1 MRFRL
6 GACPGRTIRRVGET
20 HQVRKNLA
28 VRWVSPARQGWA
40 LTFCV
45 AIGIVLTLSQPTR
58 SYGQQ
63 TQIQTNRLQ
72 GPSDQQSQGVQPQLG
87 VRSTQGQ
94 QGQNTQQQPMMRQ
107 NRGQPGQHPS
117 VVADYYQYNPPMNGT
132 DLRNVFWTLTDGDQ
146 MNSGMSLSSADDA
159 LRAQLKLPKGEGL
172 IVTAVAPGSSAA
184 MAGIVSNDILLRLG
198 GKVPQGLP
206 LGKPEDLEEGLK
218 AAGDAP
224 VGLLLLRRGQRVGIK
239 VQPRVRVSLGPVQ
252 PDPPSYWI
260 GVSVGSVEPALRV
273 QLQLQKNNGLIAL
286 DVVKDGPGA
295 KAGVR
300 PHDILLKLDGEELTD
315 QDKLIQV
322 VQVKGEKTI
331 PLELIREGKKETIE
345 ITPQRRKSF
354 QVEWKWDVPKTASFD
369 FVLPG
374 GILTGESAGNT
385 YYRAVTGGLDRSA
398 NSANGPTPT
407 PLPLNGPHEI
417 DSATAKRLDDLSVQI
432 KELRQ
437 AIEALTKAAPVKQ

>member
-20 HQVRKNLA
+20 HQVRKNSG
-28 VRWVSPARQGWA
+28 VRWVSPARQGWS

-45 AIGIVLTLSQPTR
+45 AIGIVLTLSQPIR

-63 TQIQTNRLQ
+63 VQIQTNRQQ
-72 GPSDQQSQGVQPQLG
+72 GPSA
-87 VRSTQGQ
+87 Q
-94 QGQNTQQQPMMRQ
+94 QGQNVQQQPVMKQ
-107 NRGQPGQHPS
+107 DRGQPGQHPW
-117 VVADYYQYNPPMNGT
+117 VVADYYKYNPPKNAT
-132 DLRNVFWTLTDGDQ
+132 DLRNVFWTLTDADQ

-159 LRAQLKLPKGEGL
+159 LRAQLKLPKEEGL

-184 MAGIVSNDILLRLG
+184 MAGIESNDILLRIG

-224 VGLLLLRRGQRVGIK
+224 VGLLLLRRGQRLGLK

-273 QLQLQKNNGLIAL
+273 QLQLQKNHGLIAL

-322 VQVKGEKTI
+322 VQAKGEKTV
-331 PLELIREGKKETIE
+331 PLELVREGKKETIG
-345 ITPQRRKSF
+345 ITPQRRKSINF
-354 QVEWKWDVPKTASFD
+354 TVSWDKPKTATYDWVFTGTPA
-369 FVLPG
+369 PG
-374 GILTGESAGNT
+374 QAGPRGNVGSGMIVAD
-385 YYRAVTGGLDRSA
+385 YNNDGNLDLWMA
-398 NSANGPTPT
+398 NQASPSNQPRDGDP
-407 PLPLNGPHEI
+407 
-417 DSATAKRLDDLSVQI
+417 ATARRLDDLTAQI

-437 AIEALTKAAPVKQ
+437 AVEALTKAPQLQKK